1 MGLLDNQTQVQYYDS
16 GNFGTYQFVSLNDI
30 ITNFIIAY
38 VGESKII
45 PKVKRTDIAFHAQRA
60 IQELSFDT
68 FKSIKSQEIVL
79 PPSSTMIL
87 PQDYVNYTEI
97 CWVDGN
103 GIERP
108 LYPTRHSSNPYP
120 SLYQNENGDFIID
133 PVATLTAGSNVIV
146 LDGDYSDVLV
156 HGMRVIGPSLPN
168 ASHIHL
174 VTTTNGITSVTLKN
188 KTGTNDKNAT
198 LTTNE
203 QVRITR
209 FNYLGNDL
217 RIAHSKLTETTL
229 TADGAVGDTK
239 LNVASVDGLKI
250 GMFINHPSFVNDNSV
265 DNADTPEVGDDA
277 IKIVGIGN
285 TTIDVS
291 HPAAFNFTT
300 GDTVGFISND
310 TTSTTFNSFSSDLG
324 SSTGDGNAY
333 NHDTDIYDLNIGQR
347 YGLDPSIAQG
357 NGTYFIDDIRG
368 RINFSSNVIGKTIIL
383 KYISDGLGTDEEM
396 IVHKFAEEAMYKSIA
411 YAILSTRLDGQAL
424 VPRFKKEKFAAIRTA
439 KIRLSNIKSQELI
452 QILRGKSKRIK

>member
-1 MGLLDNQTQVQYYDS
+1 MGLLDNQTQVQYYNSD
-16 GNFGTYQFVSLNDI
+16 NFGTYQFVSLNDI
-30 ITNFIIAY
+30 ITNFTIAY

-120 SLYQNENGDFIID
+120 SLYQNEEGNFIID
-133 PVATLTAGSNVIV
+133 PVATLTLGSNVVV

-156 HGMRVIGPSLPN
+156 HGMRVIGPSIPS
-168 ASHIHL
+168 ASYIHL
-174 VTTTNGITSVTLKN
+174 VTTTAGITSITLKN
-188 KTGTNDKNAT
+188 KNGNNVKNAL

-203 QVRITR
+203 QIRITR
-209 FNYLGNDL
+209 FNYLGNGL

-250 GMFINHPSFVNDNSV
+250 GMFINHPSFVNNNSV
-265 DNADTPEVGDDA
+265 DNENTPAVGDDA

-285 TTIDVS
+285 TTVDVS
-291 HPAAFNFTT
+291 HPASFTFTT

-310 TTSTTFNSFSSDLG
+310 TNSTTFNSFTSDVG
-324 SSTGDGNAY
+324 NSTGDGNAY
-333 NHDTDIYDLNIGQR
+333 NHDTDIYDLNVGQR

-424 VPRFKKEKFAAIRTA
+424 IPRFKREKFAAIRTA

>member
-16 GNFGTYQFVSLNDI
+16 GSFGTYQFVSLNDI
-30 ITNFIIAY
+30 ITNFTIAY

-120 SLYQNENGDFIID
+120 SLYQNEEGNFIID
-133 PVATLTAGSNVIV
+133 PVATLTLGSNVVV

-156 HGMRVIGPSLPN
+156 HGMRVIGPSIPS
-168 ASHIHL
+168 ASYIHL
-174 VTTTNGITSVTLKN
+174 VTTTAGITSITLKN
-188 KTGTNDKNAT
+188 KNGNNVKNAL

-203 QVRITR
+203 QIRITR
-209 FNYLGNDL
+209 FNYLGNGL

-250 GMFINHPSFVNDNSV
+250 GMFINHPSFVNNNSV
-265 DNADTPEVGDDA
+265 DNENTPTVGDDA
-277 IKIVGIGN
+277 IKIVGIGS
-285 TTIDVS
+285 TTVDVS
-291 HPAAFNFTT
+291 HPASFTFTT

-310 TTSTTFNSFSSDLG
+310 TNSTTFNSFTSDVG
-324 SSTGDGNAY
+324 NSTGDGNAY

-357 NGTYFIDDIRG
+357 NGTYYIDDIRG

-424 VPRFKKEKFAAIRTA
+424 VPRFKREKFAAIRTA